1 MEVLDDVQVWDNEF
15 INRAKDLYYN
25 GSLAIM
31 TTAILNNITVS
42 PGPCISSFL
51 LFLLHYLST

>member
-1 MEVLDDVQVWDNEF
+1 MMLQVWDNEF

-51 LFLLHYLST
+51 LFLLHYLCT

>member
-1 MEVLDDVQVWDNEF
+1 MLQVWDNEF

-31 TTAILNNITVS
+31 TTAILNNITVP